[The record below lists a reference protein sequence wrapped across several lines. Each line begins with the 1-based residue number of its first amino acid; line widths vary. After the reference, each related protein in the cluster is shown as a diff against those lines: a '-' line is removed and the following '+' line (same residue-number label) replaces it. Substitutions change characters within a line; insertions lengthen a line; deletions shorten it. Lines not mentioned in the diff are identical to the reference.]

1 MAHGTPVIIFSSMD
15 FTQAQWDRLRRVAPD
30 VVIRQVP
37 ARDPAE
43 VGPNVG
49 DAEIAI
55 IDGNHNFDPAL
66 APNLRWVQTASAGVN
81 LLLDKE
87 LWKSEVVITNA
98 SGIQVR
104 SMAEWAFST
113 ILAFRH
119 RLPYLRERQR
129 QHVWVPT
136 DPLGHSLG
144 DLAGLTMGVVGYGS
158 IGREVG
164 RLAKAFGM
172 RLVATTVDPDRPAD
186 TGYVLPGA
194 GDPQGAL
201 PDALEGPEY
210 LMELLRQSDVV
221 VVTVP
226 STPATY
232 RMMGTEQFRAMR
244 PHAMFVNMSRGTVV
258 DEAALERAL
267 REGWI
272 AGAALDVTEVE
283 PLPGDSPLWDLENLL
298 LTPHISWLSP
308 GYYDRL
314 MDLFAENVRRYLAGE
329 PLVNL
334 VDRERAF

>member
-1 MAHGTPVIIFSSMD
+1 MAHRALAIFSSMS
-15 FTQAQWDRLRRVAPD
+15 FTDAQWDRLRRVAPGA
-30 VVIRQVP
+30 VIHQVP
-37 ARDPAE
+37 AQDPAE
-43 VGPNVG
+43 VGSHVG
-49 DAEIAI
+49 DAEVAI
-55 IDGNHNFDPAL
+55 IDGNHNFDPVL

-81 LLLDKE
+81 LLLGKE
-87 LWKSEVVITNA
+87 LWQSDVVICNA

-104 SMAEWAFST
+104 SMAEWAFSV

-119 RLPYLRERQR
+119 RLPYLRERQKQR
-129 QHVWVPT
+129 VWVPT

-172 RLVATTVDPDRPAD
+172 RLVATTVDPDKPAD
-186 TGYVLPGA
+186 TGYVLPGT
-194 GDPQGAL
+194 GDPEGVL
-201 PDALEGPEY
+201 PDVLEGPEW
-210 LMELLRQSDVV
+210 LMELLGQSDVV
-221 VVTVP
+221 VLTVP
-226 STPATY
+226 STPATF
-232 RMMGTEQFRAMR
+232 RMMGAAQFQAMR
-244 PHAMFVNMSRGTVV
+244 PSAMFVNMSRGTVV
-258 DEAALERAL
+258 DEAALDQAL

-283 PLPGDSPLWDLENLL
+283 PLPGDSPLWGHENLI

-329 PLVNL
+329 PLINV
-334 VDRERAF
+334 VDRQRAF